1 MVTGALHKHVLSDI
15 SDTRYLWLPYW
26 CEFCSFENLLA
37 EFKIYTV
44 ISEGAPKSRARQY
57 LPAIPG
63 YVPVYIRPGNTPLED
78 INLDLAEAFESY
90 ARKQG
95 RLAFAR
101 SHNTVEL
108 GKAKEQGSPMGLD
121 DLSLEENE
129 PSKSAIKV
137 EIIKESQHIQ
147 KIPRP

>member
-1 MVTGALHKHVLSDI
+1 M
-15 SDTRYLWLPYW
+15 
-26 CEFCSFENLLA
+26 
-37 EFKIYTV
+37 V
-44 ISEGAPKSRARQY
+44 ISGGFPKSRARQY

-78 INLDLAEAFESY
+78 INLDLAEAFDSY

-95 RLAFAR
+95 RLVFAR
-101 SHNTVEL
+101 SHNIVDPE
-108 GKAKEQGSPMGLD
+108 KQKEQPTTTDLD

-129 PSKSAIKV
+129 PPKNAVKV
-137 EIIKESQHIQ
+137 EIVKESQHIQ

>member
-1 MVTGALHKHVLSDI
+1 M
-15 SDTRYLWLPYW
+15 
-26 CEFCSFENLLA
+26 F
-37 EFKIYTV
+37 
-44 ISEGAPKSRARQY
+44 SEGAPKSRARQY
-57 LPAIPG
+57 LPAVPG
-63 YVPVYIRPGNTPLED
+63 YVPVYIRPGDTPLED

-101 SHNTVEL
+101 SHNAVEL
-108 GKAKEQGSPMGLD
+108 AKEKEQDHQTDLD

-129 PSKSAIKV
+129 PPKSTVKV
-137 EIIKESQHIQ
+137 DLVKESQHIQ

>member
-1 MVTGALHKHVLSDI
+1 M
-15 SDTRYLWLPYW
+15 
-26 CEFCSFENLLA
+26 
-37 EFKIYTV
+37 V
-44 ISEGAPKSRARQY
+44 ISEGAPRSRARQY
-57 LPAIPG
+57 LPALPG
-63 YVPVYIRPGNTPLED
+63 YVPVYIRPGDTPLED

-95 RLAFAR
+95 RVGFAR
-101 SHNTVEL
+101 SHNAVEL
-108 GKAKEQGSPMGLD
+108 GKQKEQESPMDLD

-129 PSKSAIKV
+129 PSKGAVKV

>member
-1 MVTGALHKHVLSDI
+1 M
-15 SDTRYLWLPYW
+15 
-26 CEFCSFENLLA
+26 
-37 EFKIYTV
+37 V

-57 LPAIPG
+57 LPAVPG
-63 YVPVYIRPGNTPLED
+63 YVPVYIRSGDTPLED

-95 RLAFAR
+95 RLEFAR
-101 SHNTVEL
+101 SHNVVAL
-108 GKAKEQGSPMGLD
+108 GKQKEQETPADLD

-129 PSKSAIKV
+129 TPKSAIKV
-137 EIIKESQHIQ
+137 EIVKESQHIQ